1 MSLLDDMTEIET
13 LVLSLYEI
21 EAVKFG
27 RFKLASG
34 KTSPIYIDLRLLISR
49 PDVLRLAA
57 RTYASLLDSVAYD
70 LLGAI
75 PYGGLPIGTAIALET
90 GKPLIFPRK
99 AAKSYGT
106 GKTIEGRWT
115 IGQKVVI
122 IEDLVTT
129 GESALGGVAILKAA
143 GLQVSDIVVLLDRQQ
158 GAKATIA
165 ERGYNLHSVLNLDQM
180 LVILEH
186 HDRIKGKTRRK
197 VLEALN

>member
-1 MSLLDDMTEIET
+1 MTELES
-13 LVLSLYEI
+13 LVLALYDI

-34 KTSPIYIDLRLLISR
+34 KKSPIYIDLRLLISR
-49 PDVLRLAA
+49 PSVLQMAA
-57 RTYASLLDSVAYD
+57 HAYTTLLESLEFD

-75 PYGGLPIGTAIALET
+75 PYGGLPIGTAIALEMD
-90 GKPLIFPRK
+90 KPLIFPRK

-106 GKTIEGRWT
+106 GRTIEGRWSV
-115 IGQKVVI
+115 GQKVVI

-143 GLQVSDIVVLLDRQQ
+143 GLQVSDIVVLLNRQQ
-158 GAKATIA
+158 GAEKTIN

-186 HDRIKGKTRRK
+186 HERIKAKMRRK
-197 VLEALN
+197 VLAYIA

>member
-1 MSLLDDMTEIET
+1 MTEIES
-13 LVLSLYEI
+13 LVLSLHEI

-34 KTSPIYIDLRLLISR
+34 KVSPIYVDLRLLISR
-49 PDVLRLAA
+49 PAVLRLAA
-57 RTYASLLDSVAYD
+57 RAYAALLESVEYD

-90 GKPLIFPRK
+90 DKPLIFPRK

-115 IGQKVVI
+115 VGQRVVI

-129 GESALGGVAILKAA
+129 GESALGGVAILKSA

-158 GAKATIA
+158 GASKTIA
-165 ERGYNLHSVLNLDQM
+165 ERGYKLHSVLNLDQM

-186 HDRIKGKTRRK
+186 HERIKAKTRRE
-197 VLEALN
+197 VLEELT